1 MYHRFCDRL
10 YSSNRLC
17 LLVDRAGQEL
27 GGKIDFL
34 GMCQLTEME
43 KCHENTSVLQN
54 LGFLALHP
62 DELRARELPAHW
74 VCIARGTLGGGGG
87 GVTAHTG
94 TAEKGNSIPSTSRAV
109 LHGY

>member
-1 MYHRFCDRL
+1 MHHRFCDRL

-74 VCIARGTLGGGGG
+74 VCIARGTLGRGGHSSHRDG
-87 GVTAHTG
+87 
-94 TAEKGNSIPSTSRAV
+94 
-109 LHGY
+109 